1 MTHEENVYPDP
12 FTFKPERFF
21 DGDGKLKDEDRLLA
35 FGFGR
40 RYIPSFT
47 IVNHATHN
55 DTGFVLESRSQ
66 AQLLVLIIYSECQ
79 TDTVRA
85 AIRYG

>member
-1 MTHEENVYPDP
+1 MSHEESIYPDP

-21 DGDGKLKDEDRLLA
+21 DENGKLKDEERILA

-40 RYIPSFT
+40 RYFSSFT
-47 IVNHATHN
+47 IANHS
-55 DTGFVLESRSQ
+55 VLTT
-66 AQLLVLIIYSECQ
+66 AQSLCWRAGRKCNCQYLLYILGVKL
-79 TDTVRA
+79 TP